1 MQNLVISVENPLDT
15 QLLLNLVA
23 RLGMK
28 VRTLSA
34 MEEHL
39 LARQALVKMSEKTQD
54 DYVVDMDEI
63 LSVVEEVRGERY
75 KND

>member
-34 MEEHL
+34 IEEQI
-39 LARQALVKMSEKTQD
+39 LARQTLVKIGEKTQD
-54 DYVVDMDEI
+54 DYVVDMAEI
-63 LSVVEEVRGERY
+63 MSAVEEVRSERY

>member
-1 MQNLVISVENPLDT
+1 MQNLVIPIENPLDT

-34 MEEHL
+34 MEEQI
-39 LARQALVKMSEKTQD
+39 LARQALVKISEKTQE
-54 DYVVDMDEI
+54 DYIVDMAEI
-63 LSVVEEVRGERY
+63 MSVVEEVRSERY